1 MGDFTSGTPYR
12 IPMVRIDGAS
22 TSFQVPQT
30 RIFSKSHVLHSAP
43 IYGGVTLMG
52 WVILW
57 VRDYGKTSGC
67 FRASNIYS
75 LREEGLI
82 ISSMESLGACPG
94 IYKSRIRLA
103 SLLYQPYR
111 STKSI
116 VNEDALELKES
127 FEKKDLNDD
136 ERKKWIPAMQFI
148 FAERI
153 TNVHDDDRQRDH
165 SEPFMSLS
173 ASYLVSKYRNYV
185 DLQEENKGKWAIKT
199 N

>member
-1 MGDFTSGTPYR
+1 
-12 IPMVRIDGAS
+12 
-22 TSFQVPQT
+22 
-30 RIFSKSHVLHSAP
+30 
-43 IYGGVTLMG
+43 
-52 WVILW
+52 
-57 VRDYGKTSGC
+57 
-67 FRASNIYS
+67 
-75 LREEGLI
+75 
-82 ISSMESLGACPG
+82 MESLGACPG

-111 STKSI
+111 LAKSI
-116 VNEDALELKES
+116 VYEDALELKES

-165 SEPFMSLS
+165 SEPFRAIHESFCVLRS
-173 ASYLVSKYRNYV
+173 RICFANFGSIYPVSKYHNYV

-199 N
+199 KHKQIDGSCKLIDGPGSYFH